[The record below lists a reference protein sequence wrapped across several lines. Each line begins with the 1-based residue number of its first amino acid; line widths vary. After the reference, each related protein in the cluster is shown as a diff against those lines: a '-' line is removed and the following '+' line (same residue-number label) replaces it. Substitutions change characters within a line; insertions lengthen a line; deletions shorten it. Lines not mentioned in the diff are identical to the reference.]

1 MIVTH
6 HCLITLLYV
15 SGCGCKGN
23 ILPYKIA
30 KTTFTGNLD
39 ENFEFFSGTEDRD
52 TCINMVRYLPD
63 ALTLI
68 VGGYLE
74 LK

>member
-1 MIVTH
+1 M
-6 HCLITLLYV
+6 
-15 SGCGCKGN
+15 
-23 ILPYKIA
+23 PYKIA